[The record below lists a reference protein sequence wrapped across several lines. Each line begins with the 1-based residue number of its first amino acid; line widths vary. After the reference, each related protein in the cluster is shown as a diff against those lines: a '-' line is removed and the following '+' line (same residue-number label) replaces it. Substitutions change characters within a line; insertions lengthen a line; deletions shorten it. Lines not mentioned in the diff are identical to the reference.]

1 MEQFIEEYGIGIL
14 LLIVGGSVLSV
25 FRFLMDYI

>member
-14 LLIVGGSVLSV
+14 LLIVGGSVISMFGILIT
-25 FRFLMDYI
+25 YI

>member
-14 LLIVGGSVLSV
+14 LLMVGGSVLGL
-25 FRFLMDYI
+25 FGLLMEMI